1 MFGKGFELVFWE
13 AVLVSSIGLVVN
25 HSNAS
30 SVPWGRGGGVM
41 PYMGYIGMCRC
52 EGYGFQAAYS
62 GIEYINQRVWV

>member
-30 SVPWGRGGGVM
+30 SMPWGRGTA
-41 PYMGYIGMCRC
+41 I
-52 EGYGFQAAYS
+52 YGLYR
-62 GIEYINQRVWV
+62 YVPL